1 MKSMENELGKC
12 ANGMPEA
19 REQSALENSD
29 WLSSTSAEFTSELL
43 AGVRIHDACEG
54 TMVSAGGDEQG
65 ELIAL
70 LRGVAGVS
78 TALGAADSPVMLF
91 LRPVSWFGFG
101 PILAPE
107 PRRFSVIAQTDVRL
121 ATVTTSRLS

>member
-1 MKSMENELGKC
+1 
-12 ANGMPEA
+12 
-19 REQSALENSD
+19 
-29 WLSSTSAEFTSELL
+29 
-43 AGVRIHDACEG
+43 
-54 TMVSAGGDEQG
+54 MVSAGGDEQG

-121 ATVTTSRLS
+121 ATVTTSRLSWILLEIPAITASLYPFLLRRQTT